1 MIRLPPRSTRTDTL
15 FPYTSLF
22 RSSSATGRTLALV
35 RGGNNPD
42 LENETATTWTFGLRL
57 NPPAVPG
64 LRFDIGYFEIDLT
77 NRIAN
82 APSTALILQQADRF
96 APLIVRNPTGA
107 QIEALCSSPEFLSAQ
122 IGRAHV

>member
-1 MIRLPPRSTRTDTL
+1 MLWTVTDGFTFRASWGTAFRAPNLRELNTL
-15 FPYTSLF
+15 SNRIIAASLLDP
-22 RSSSATGRTLALV
+22 SSATGRTLALV

-77 NRIAN
+77 NRIR
-82 APSTALILQQADRF
+82 SEEHTSELQSLMRISYA
-96 APLIVRNPTGA
+96 
-107 QIEALCSSPEFLSAQ
+107 
-122 IGRAHV
+122 